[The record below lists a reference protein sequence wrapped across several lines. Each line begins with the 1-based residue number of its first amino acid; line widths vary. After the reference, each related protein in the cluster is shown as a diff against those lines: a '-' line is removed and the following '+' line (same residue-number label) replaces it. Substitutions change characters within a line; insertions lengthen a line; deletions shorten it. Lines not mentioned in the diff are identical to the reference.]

1 VKSSVRST
9 TRQKRNRRADPAFA
23 ESAFQNLALE
33 NTALENTAFEDMAL
47 IVFMLV
53 TICPQPDGPLSGM
66 PSRNPLANPKPVGEA
81 EKIENKTDL
90 I

>member
-9 TRQKRNRRADPAFA
+9 TRQKRNRRADLAFA
-23 ESAFQNLALE
+23 ESAFQNL
-33 NTALENTAFEDMAL
+33 ALENTAFEDMAL

-53 TICPQPDGPLSGM
+53 TICPKPDGPLSGM

>member
-23 ESAFQNLALE
+23 ESAFQNL
-33 NTALENTAFEDMAL
+33 ALENTAFEDMAL

-81 EKIENKTDL
+81 EKMENKSDL

>member
-23 ESAFQNLALE
+23 ESAFQNL
-33 NTALENTAFEDMAL
+33 ALENTAFEDMAL